1 MNSVGKVLV
10 FYSDE
15 MLEMCNVP
23 IRILCQTNDLFSP
36 IKFEITMNF
45 KQ

>member
-1 MNSVGKVLV
+1 MNFIGKVLV
-10 FYSDE
+10 FYTDE

-23 IRILCQTNDLFSP
+23 IRISCQTNYLFSP
-36 IKFEITMNF
+36 IKFEITMNL